1 VSTVEQINVQLLN
14 CLFVVKEL
22 TRSKSGWTWFACQS
36 VNAVDVKLFALF
48 DRARNVEIFK
58 LLKLSLWCDM
68 FVSNLYVLKGLEETE
83 DEGVNTDV
91 KFQVSSLTL
100 ILSKQRYPIAK
111 IKAFGLFT
119 RINMQ
124 DGNFAAEGKLSS
136 VSVTDMSPH
145 GTLYREK

>member
-1 VSTVEQINVQLLN
+1 
-14 CLFVVKEL
+14 
-22 TRSKSGWTWFACQS
+22 
-36 VNAVDVKLFALF
+36 
-48 DRARNVEIFK
+48 
-58 LLKLSLWCDM
+58 M
-68 FVSNLYVLKGLEETE
+68 LKGLEETE
-83 DEGVNTDV
+83 NEGVNTDV